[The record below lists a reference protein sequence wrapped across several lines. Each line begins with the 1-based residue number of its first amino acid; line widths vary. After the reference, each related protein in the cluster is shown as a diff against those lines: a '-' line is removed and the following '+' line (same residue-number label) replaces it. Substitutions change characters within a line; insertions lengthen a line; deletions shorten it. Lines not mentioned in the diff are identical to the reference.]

1 MPPKRAA
8 SGPAVVARKRTK
20 PSTNRPTRST
30 RWSAISA
37 SANADADY
45 KTTWQNPDR
54 WYSYVTICP
63 PIQDDDDDDDD
74 DEDDEDDDEGKKKDE
89 DNKAEGETRDGPGCG
104 KKHCLCLK
112 PALQNPDHPWL
123 VSMAGYRKFRTQL
136 MHLDLRDPDT
146 FQMYTF
152 NDHASYGCIEIM
164 ENLFL
169 DYEEAAERGWREQW
183 ATCEGLALWLLS
195 PASDIMMMCDD
206 GDRVEAVIG
215 LAGCMFLDMLAR
227 LDDQDLVGDA
237 TDVKS
242 LGTFMAVFLKVA
254 PEVRE
259 IGIIDSERGDK
270 KTFEEDH
277 FDDAIL
283 SYANQRGV
291 TLQGPEDIDELTA
304 NLSGEVD
311 LPRKGVKRDEQ
322 KDKRGKGK
330 DGKDPWGW
338 NIKLKKYKSMYKKEN
353 NGNVG
358 IGGDSLD
365 ITTWSSSQRKQ
376 ASFARPRRDPL
387 GKREIEAIKN
397 GMVMQLG

>member
-1 MPPKRAA
+1 
-8 SGPAVVARKRTK
+8 
-20 PSTNRPTRST
+20 
-30 RWSAISA
+30 
-37 SANADADY
+37 
-45 KTTWQNPDR
+45 
-54 WYSYVTICP
+54 
-63 PIQDDDDDDDD
+63 
-74 DEDDEDDDEGKKKDE
+74 
-89 DNKAEGETRDGPGCG
+89 
-104 KKHCLCLK
+104 
-112 PALQNPDHPWL
+112 
-123 VSMAGYRKFRTQL
+123 
-136 MHLDLRDPDT
+136 
-146 FQMYTF
+146 
-152 NDHASYGCIEIM
+152 
-164 ENLFL
+164 
-169 DYEEAAERGWREQW
+169 
-183 ATCEGLALWLLS
+183 
-195 PASDIMMMCDD
+195 
-206 GDRVEAVIG
+206 
-215 LAGCMFLDMLAR
+215 MFLDMLAR

-365 ITTWSSSQRKQ
+365 ITTVRTHSPSH
-376 ASFARPRRDPL
+376 L
-387 GKREIEAIKN
+387 I
-397 GMVMQLG
+397 